1 MRKAG
6 WVAALTIAIAVLAA
20 ACSTGDDVPL
30 TEQRAQDLNRGIMCP
45 VCPGESIDQS
55 QHPLAVQM
63 RGIVFERLQQG
74 WTEEQIRSS
83 FVESYGPMVLLEPPR
98 SGFNFLVWVVP
109 PVGLILAG
117 VALYWV
123 LRRTLRRP
131 RAEAREGVL
140 AGVQLSDEERAGY
153 VRRIEA
159 SLLAS
164 EEGSGAAESARQ
176 LSDSEAEGVT

>member
-1 MRKAG
+1 MRKTG

-123 LRRTLRRP
+123 LRRTLRRRSGPDTSDASRRLCSHLKRVAVRQSP
-131 RAEAREGVL
+131 RGSCPIRRR
-140 AGVQLSDEERAGY
+140 RA
-153 VRRIEA
+153 
-159 SLLAS
+159 
-164 EEGSGAAESARQ
+164 
-176 LSDSEAEGVT
+176 